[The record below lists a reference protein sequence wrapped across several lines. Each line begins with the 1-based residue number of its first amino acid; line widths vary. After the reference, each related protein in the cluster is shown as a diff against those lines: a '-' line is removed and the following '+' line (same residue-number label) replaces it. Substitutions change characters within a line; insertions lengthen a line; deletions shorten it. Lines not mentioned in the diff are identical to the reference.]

1 MGNDRKSA
9 PWSRIFLPAGYRVS
23 ATTRSAVAAAIEWQ
37 QQERCRKIA
46 ITAKGIRL
54 DSEVD
59 PRFGRAPYILIVD
72 TETLAFEAVDNS
84 DNVNAFKGAGIQAA
98 SMVSERGA
106 QVLMTGYCGPKAF
119 TTLQAAGVKVVD
131 DVSGTVRDAVEAFK
145 AGRVT
150 YATAANKE
158 AHW

>member
-1 MGNDRKSA
+1 
-9 PWSRIFLPAGYRVS
+9 
-23 ATTRSAVAAAIEWQ
+23 
-37 QQERCRKIA
+37 
-46 ITAKGIRL
+46 
-54 DSEVD
+54 
-59 PRFGRAPYILIVD
+59 
-72 TETLAFEAVDNS
+72 
-84 DNVNAFKGAGIQAA
+84 
-98 SMVSERGA
+98 MVSERGA